1 MPKLKSHSGAKKRFF
16 KTAGGK
22 WRHQRAGKRHLLA
35 PLSGNRSRFL
45 SGKNT
50 LNNTEA
56 KTIGNKYLPYA

>member
-1 MPKLKSHSGAKKRFF
+1 MPKMKSHSGAKKRFF

-35 PLSGNRSRFL
+35 PMPNERSRFL

-50 LNNTEA
+50 LTKTEGR
-56 KTIGNKYLPYA
+56 TMDKYLPYA

>member
-22 WRHQRAGKRHLLA
+22 WRHKRAGKRHLLA
-35 PLSGNRSRFL
+35 PMPNDRSRFL

-50 LNNTEA
+50 LNKTEG
-56 KTIGNKYLPYA
+56 KTLSRYLPYA